1 MHGLSPHWSLGDER
15 GARESFSAFNTLCWI
30 YTPQEPTPET
40 KTLFKAIRDSVL
52 SWQKRLSRFDPLSLI
67 SRINREAHLKA
78 IPLPPGEWSLL
89 RLCKEYHRSSRG
101 LFDVSLGRV
110 ADRWRETLR
119 KGAPPPS
126 REESRALAEA
136 AGMGRIFLDNRSRTV
151 RFLSPGPSL
160 DLGALGKGFILE
172 GIAELLLSRSAPPM
186 AVSLGGSS
194 ILFHRLPS
202 PGRPWSLLLEAP
214 LQPNLFVKELLLPAL
229 SATTS
234 GGTYKHAP
242 LREGIGGHVFH
253 PLSGTPVD
261 ASLQYTVLSTSPLL
275 GEFLSTTLLLLPPE
289 EISLFLE
296 AFPGVEAFRVT
307 SEGVE
312 RLTRPWYTQEGSDH
326 E

>member
-1 MHGLSPHWSLGDER
+1 MQSLSPHWSLGDER

-89 RLCKEYHRSSRG
+89 RLCKEYHRSSGG

-119 KGAPPPS
+119 KDAPPPS
-126 REESRALAEA
+126 REESLALAEA
-136 AGMGRIFLDNRSRTV
+136 AGMERVFLDNRSRTV

-172 GIAELLLSRSAPPM
+172 RVAELLHSRSAPPT
-186 AVSLGGSS
+186 AVSLGDSS

-202 PGRPWSLLLEAP
+202 PGRLWSLLLEAP
-214 LQPNLFVKELLLPAL
+214 LQPNLFIKELLLPAL

-234 GGTYKHAP
+234 GGTYQHAS
-242 LREGIGGHVFH
+242 LGEGIAGHVFH
-253 PLSGTPVD
+253 PLSGIPVD

-275 GEFLSTTLLLLPPE
+275 GEFLSTTLLLLPFQ
-289 EISLFLE
+289 EIPLFLE
-296 AFPGVEAFRVT
+296 AFPGVEVFRVT
-307 SEGVE
+307 SKGVE
-312 RLTRPWYTQEGSDH
+312 RLTRPWYTHGGSDH